1 MEKVISSRDAF
12 RNSVA
17 LRLTVG
23 VIAPCGTPLGILYA
37 NGQDQAP
44 LDLTIQGSGDTVR
57 ATALTPDG
65 ETFLAM
71 CPIE

>member
-12 RNSVA
+12 SASVR

-23 VIAPCGTPLGILYA
+23 VIAPCGTRLGILYA
-37 NGQDQAP
+37 NACYDAP
-44 LDLTIQGSGDTVR
+44 LDLTVQGSGDTMHAV
-57 ATALTPDG
+57 ALTPDG
-65 ETFLAM
+65 ETFLSM